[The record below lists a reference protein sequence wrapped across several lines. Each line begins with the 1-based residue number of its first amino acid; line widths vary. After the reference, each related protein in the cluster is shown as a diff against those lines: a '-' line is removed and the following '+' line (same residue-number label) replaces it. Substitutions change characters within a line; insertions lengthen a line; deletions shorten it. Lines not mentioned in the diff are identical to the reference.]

1 MFSMKPKHLIP
12 ILLCLCL
19 LLAAPAVANETSL
32 NNPPK
37 VIYIDYSD
45 EINEILAS
53 NDNPT
58 KKLERMCEV
67 MGYDD
72 RLEAWHNSYIDA
84 ETGERV
90 YEMGLVESILDFFG
104 IAPEPYTEEEA
115 ELAHN
120 QYMTSYLVN
129 YKSTGGFGEPIA

>member
-1 MFSMKPKHLIP
+1 MFSMKLKHLIL

-19 LLAAPAVANETSL
+19 LLAAPAVANETL
-32 NNPPK
+32 QNNPPK
-37 VIYIDYSD
+37 VVYIDYSD

-72 RLEAWHNSYIDA
+72 RLDAWYNSYIDE

-90 YEMGLVESILDFFG
+90 YEMGLVESILDFLG

-115 ELAHN
+115 EQAHN
-120 QYMTSYLVN
+120 QYMANYLVN